1 MELKNIFKF
10 LLLIKAHQLLV
21 CNIINMMP
29 YNGCSQMLHIS
40 LKTEKSFIAHPW
52 RLLCVV
58 GLEEYSAHD
67 WRAATSVQR
76 APVTWRQWGLCSW
89 VSSHDNI
96 PAFQFSLF
104 YNLFMPTIK
113 KKIKLCIASLIS
125 GESTIT
131 DDSPHKGPVM
141 RKVFPHY
148 DIIMTHPGQWITC
161 SLNSQLQCSAVINAV
176 NFILT
181 IDTP

>member
-1 MELKNIFKF
+1 MAVHKCCTFRLKQKN
-10 LLLIKAHQLLV
+10 L
-21 CNIINMMP
+21 
-29 YNGCSQMLHIS
+29 
-40 LKTEKSFIAHPW
+40 FIAHPW
-52 RLLCVV
+52 HLLCVV

-67 WRAATSVQR
+67 WRAATSVQGT
-76 APVTWRQWGLCSW
+76 PITWRQCGLCSW

-113 KKIKLCIASLIS
+113 KKIKLCIA
-125 GESTIT
+125 TIT

-176 NFILT
+176 NFIPNPHNRHPIARPWGMSVVILICDSLSAT
-181 IDTP
+181 VIAVSYIISW